1 MRGLASHQCVLG
13 SIITIIVIVIVLI
26 IIILILTELVVLHCI
41 TLFFRLNAV
50 KDCTPVSLNRAL
62 VRLNITPVSL
72 DITQV
77 SLNNAP
83 VTLFTVRF
91 QRWK

>member
-1 MRGLASHQCVLG
+1 MCPGFDYYYYCYCYYYHYSYING
-13 SIITIIVIVIVLI
+13 TGG
-26 IIILILTELVVLHCI
+26 I
-41 TLFFRLNAV
+41 TLLFRLNAV